1 MDNESAKK
9 ASSYKKG
16 DLLRISSR
24 NGASNWFV
32 KQIDDKSNS
41 LTLSGEH
48 SNRPKKLI
56 LDKIDFKN
64 QFVSKIEKAEME
76 VREGEILRTSS
87 RMYEHNI
94 ESNTDLKVKKIV
106 PGFLVLKDGKKS
118 ILMIKASLN
127 GAPLK
132 YGYTKS
138 LHTTSTKRYDTT
150 VSVLKPYQTNKNN
163 IFKINALSK
172 SSSIIV
178 TEDKEKAI
186 KYSHRETNRGSSIS
200 ADNYSGLSIEAG
212 NILNRISETTA
223 VFSKQDYFKEAIS
236 NNKDYTQSK
245 LNTDIADAL
254 ENGYLI
260 KKDYSLKKPLIIYH
274 LSNEKMKS
282 KNINLRL
289 DFELEQNSSLKLI
302 DFFSDDSEK
311 NFMNIFY
318 NFNLDKDAILKN
330 YKIDKSLNKNLKYS
344 FNNINQKQN
353 SISETFIFSA
363 GSDYFKNEINCNLK
377 GEYSSAF
384 INGIFS
390 LDDNKQHEIRTTI
403 NHLVE
408 NTKSYQLIKSVLGKN
423 TKSAYQGRIYVDSKA
438 QKTDGYQLSKAIL
451 LDETSEFNAKPELE
465 IYADDVKCSHGSAS
479 GSLDDNSIFYLMS
492 RGLNYK
498 QAKGLLINGF
508 LLDVIEKITDAE
520 IKDLLKKMIGLKK

>member
-1 MDNESAKK
+1 MKEQ
-9 ASSYKKG
+9 
-16 DLLRISSR
+16 L
-24 NGASNWFV
+24 
-32 KQIDDKSNS
+32 
-41 LTLSGEH
+41 
-48 SNRPKKLI
+48 
-56 LDKIDFKN
+56 KIDFNKI
-64 QFVSKIEKAEME
+64 QEVSNFSNRDIE
-76 VREGEILRTSS
+76 I
-87 RMYEHNI
+87 
-94 ESNTDLKVKKIV
+94 
-106 PGFLVLKDGKKS
+106 KKS
-118 ILMIKASLN
+118 YLN
-127 GAPLK
+127 KFIENGFPNRKQENWKFL
-132 YGYTKS
+132 
-138 LHTTSTKRYDTT
+138 D
-150 VSVLKPYQTNKNN
+150 
-163 IFKINALSK
+163 INQ
-172 SSSIIV
+172 I
-178 TEDKEKAI
+178 
-186 KYSHRETNRGSSIS
+186 
-200 ADNYSGLSIEAG
+200 
-212 NILNRISETTA
+212 
-223 VFSKQDYFKEAIS
+223 IS
-236 NNKDYTQSK
+236 NNISDLSFYNDYSIENKIDPSIFIDDLEHNKIIFINGRVEKIDFSYEDKKQIEIIEDSYIIDKSENNNSLIDLNIALSNKHSK
-245 LNTDIADAL
+245 I
-254 ENGYLI
+254 LI
-260 KKDYSLKKPLIIYH
+260 KKGYSFKKPLIIYH
-274 LSNEKMKS
+274 LTNEKMKS

-289 DFELEQNSSLKLI
+289 DFELEQNSTLKLI

-344 FNNINQKQN
+344 FNNIDQKQN
-353 SISETFIFSA
+353 SISETFVFSA

-508 LLDVIEKITDAE
+508 LLDVIEKITDVE